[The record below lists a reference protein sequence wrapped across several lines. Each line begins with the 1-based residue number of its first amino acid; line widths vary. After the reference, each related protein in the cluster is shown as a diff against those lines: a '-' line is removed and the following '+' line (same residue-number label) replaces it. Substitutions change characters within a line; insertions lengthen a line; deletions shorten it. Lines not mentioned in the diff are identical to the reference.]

1 MMAFQ
6 NKGKSYLQLHQGK
19 GRNHPLVTHE
29 IAIAHVIPLSTS
41 LSLFF
46 TFKKNMT
53 FIPEVLL
60 VGGFNPSKNINQI
73 GSFPQARLKTKN
85 F

>member
-1 MMAFQ
+1 MAFQ

-41 LSLFF
+41 LSLFKPYSLLL
-46 TFKKNMT
+46 KKT
-53 FIPEVLL
+53 
-60 VGGFNPSKNINQI
+60 
-73 GSFPQARLKTKN
+73 
-85 F
+85 